1 MTGKKNRARPS
12 SKKRAKPEENPS
24 EWLRKASKEIAER
37 NKEILERL
45 S

>member
-1 MTGKKNRARPS
+1 MVSKKDRARTS
-12 SKKRAKPEENPS
+12 SKKRAKPEEDPS
-24 EWLRKASKEIAER
+24 EWLRKASKQIAER